1 MFKFFTYSI
10 VVYFRFLIE
19 KKSKKNVQINMDEVE
34 PTQFPTTPSPKVEIN
49 NQKNQTITD
58 HFFAFLD
65 ICVSEFELYWSQAGT
80 QDKLLTIQLVALF
93 IISLATIIIW
103 KRTKP
108 KLIEFQGFQ
117 QIERN
122 TAANKKQS

>member
-1 MFKFFTYSI
+1 
-10 VVYFRFLIE
+10 
-19 KKSKKNVQINMDEVE
+19 MDEVE
-34 PTQFPTTPSPKVEIN
+34 PTQLPITASPKVEIN
-49 NQKNQTITD
+49 QQKNQTITD
-58 HFFAFLD
+58 HFFAFLH
-65 ICVSEFELYWSQAGT
+65 ICISEVELYWSQAGT

-93 IISLATIIIW
+93 IISSATIIIW

-122 TAANKKQS
+122 NAANKKEK

>member
-1 MFKFFTYSI
+1 
-10 VVYFRFLIE
+10 
-19 KKSKKNVQINMDEVE
+19 MDEVE
-34 PTQFPTTPSPKVEIN
+34 PTQLPTTASPKTENN

-65 ICVSEFELYWSQAGT
+65 VCVSEAELYWSQAGT

-122 TAANKKQS
+122 TTANKKQS